1 MTNKKKKIFKKK
13 KLTQEQLQNAIG
25 RLLLKNPKAKFNA
38 KEIIRKLKLK
48 NNKDS
53 VIDCLAA
60 MQRSGKV
67 QSFNGK
73 YKLGNGKIK
82 STKPGQK
89 KGRQSIKQ
97 VAGRVDL
104 IRSGAAYIV
113 CDTDTD
119 DVYVPQKFLN
129 SALHGDRVV
138 VSILK
143 SRKGRKSEGEVVE
156 VTKRANRKFVG
167 NLQVSKKGGLVLVDH
182 PKMSFDVKIDSEN
195 LNGAQ
200 DGDRV
205 IIEVTKYGRGGK
217 QSFRGQVTNIL
228 DSSDRNEMEMN
239 AILINSGFELAHSAE
254 VMEEVAKLN
263 DDITEK
269 DLAKRRDMRGDLTF
283 TIDPHDAKDFDDAI
297 SYKILED
304 DVVEVGIHIA
314 DVTHFVKSGTA
325 LDEEAYNRST
335 SVYLVDRVCP
345 MLPERLSNELCSLRP
360 NEDKF
365 TFSAVFKFDANGKI
379 VDRWFGKTLTH
390 SDRRYTYEEAQEIL
404 ESGKGDYAK
413 ELKAVAKVAAKMRK
427 ERFKNGA
434 INFESDE
441 VKFKL
446 DEKKK
451 PIGVY
456 VKQRKEA
463 NLLVEDFMLLANKEV
478 ARYIAKKVKAPEI
491 PFVYRV
497 HDEPNQDRLADFA
510 LFAKE
515 MGIKV
520 KIDTPSNIAKSLNK
534 LAEKAKE
541 DESVKLLQ
549 PLAIR
554 TMSKA
559 VYTSENIGHYGLAF
573 DYYTHFTSPIRR
585 YSDVLVHRI
594 LQKNLKKDVKR
605 VNQEALEAKC
615 KHISA
620 QERKAIEAERESTKY
635 KQVEYLEGKE
645 GQVFEGFVSGMIDKG
660 VFIQLKESK
669 AEGLIKFDAFKE
681 SYDIQDSR
689 MKAVGN
695 RTGDEIKMGDKV
707 KVKLLETDINNREI
721 ELQIVD

>member
-1 MTNKKKKIFKKK
+1 MTKKKIFKKK

-25 RLLLKNPKAKFNA
+25 RLLIKQPKAKFNA

-53 VIDCLAA
+53 VLDALSA
-60 MQRSGKV
+60 MARSGKV
-67 QSFNGK
+67 ASFNGK
-73 YKLGNGKIK
+73 YRLGSKKIK
-82 STKPGQK
+82 ISKADRSKSRRTLKT
-89 KGRQSIKQ
+89 
-97 VAGRVDL
+97 VEGRVDL

-113 CDTDTD
+113 SDTEDED
-119 DVYVPQKFLN
+119 IYVPQKFLN
-129 SALHGDRVV
+129 SALHGDRVLV
-138 VSILK
+138 NITRSG
-143 SRKGRKSEGEVVE
+143 KGRKSEGEVTE
-156 VTKRANRKFVG
+156 VTRRANSKFVG
-167 NLQVSKKGGLVLVDH
+167 NLQVSKKGGVVLVDH
-182 PKMSFDVKIDSEN
+182 PKMTFDVKIDDDK

-205 IIEVTKYGRGGK
+205 IIEVIKYGRGSK
-217 QSFRGQVTNIL
+217 QSFKGQITNIL

-239 AILINSGFELAHSAE
+239 AILINSGFELTHSAE
-254 VMEEVAKLN
+254 VMDEVAKLN
-263 DDITEK
+263 DDITDK
-269 DLAKRRDMRGDLTF
+269 DLLKRRDMRGDLTF

-297 SYKILED
+297 SYKVLED
-304 DVVEVGIHIA
+304 DVIEIGVHIA

-325 LDEEAYNRST
+325 LDEEAYHRST

-360 NEDKF
+360 DEDKF
-365 TFSAVFKFDANGKI
+365 TFSAVFKFDANYKI

-390 SDRRYTYEEAQEIL
+390 SVRRYTYEEAQEIL
-404 ESGKGDYAK
+404 ETGSGDYAK
-413 ELKAVAKVAAKMRK
+413 ELKAVAKVAAKLRK
-427 ERFKNGA
+427 ARFKNGA
-434 INFESDE
+434 INFETEE
-441 VKFKL
+441 VRFKL
-446 DEKKK
+446 DDKKK

-478 ARYIAKKVKAPEI
+478 AKFIAKKVKAPEI

-497 HDEPNQDRLADFA
+497 HDEPNEERLADFA

-515 MGIKV
+515 LGVKV
-520 KIDTPSNIAKSLNK
+520 KVDTPANIAKSLNK
-534 LAEKAKE
+534 LAEKSKD
-541 DESVKLLQ
+541 DESIKLLQ

-554 TMSKA
+554 TMAKA
-559 VYTSENIGHYGLAF
+559 VYTTENIGHYGLAF

-594 LQKNLKKDVKR
+594 LQKNLGKNMKR
-605 VNQEALEAKC
+605 VDKERLEAKC

-620 QERKAIEAERESTKY
+620 QERKAIDAERESTKF
-635 KQVEYLEGKE
+635 KQVEYLQGKE
-645 GQVFEGFVSGMIDKG
+645 GEVFEGFISGMIDKG
-660 VFIQLKESK
+660 IFIQLKESK

-695 RTGDEIKMGDKV
+695 RTGAELKMGDKV
-707 KVKLLETDINNREI
+707 SVKLLDTDLDKREI
-721 ELQIVD
+721 ELQIMN

>member
-1 MTNKKKKIFKKK
+1 MSKTKKKIFKKK
-13 KLTQEQLQNAIG
+13 KLTQQQLQASIL
-25 RLLLKNPKAKFNA
+25 RLLKKDPKAKYNA
-38 KEIIRKLKLK
+38 KELIRKLKLK

-53 VIDCLAA
+53 VLDALA
-60 MQRSGKV
+60 QLQNQGGVR
-67 QSFNGK
+67 SFNGK
-73 YKLGNGKIK
+73 YKIGSKKIK
-82 STKPGQK
+82 STKQGNGK
-89 KGRQSIKQ
+89 LRSISKE
-97 VAGRVDL
+97 VLGKVDL

-113 CDTDTD
+113 VGSDQD

-129 SALHGDRVV
+129 SAMHGDEVR
-138 VSILK
+138 VSILR
-143 SRKGRKSEGEVVE
+143 SRKGRKPEGEVIE
-156 VTKRANRKFVG
+156 VIKRANKKFVG
-167 NLQVSKKGGLVLVDH
+167 NLEISKKGGLVMVDH
-182 PKMSFDVKIDSEN
+182 PKMTFDVKIDPDN
-195 LNGAQ
+195 INGAQ

-205 IIEVTKYGRGGK
+205 IVEVTKFARGNK
-217 QSFRGQVTNIL
+217 KSYRGQITNIL

-239 AILINSGFELAHSAE
+239 TILINNGFELAFSPE
-254 VMEEVAKLN
+254 VIKVVNELT

-269 DLAKRRDMRGDLTF
+269 DLLERRDMREDLTF

-297 SYKILED
+297 SYKVLED
-304 DVVEVGIHIA
+304 DIIEIGVHIA
-314 DVTHFVKSGTA
+314 DVTHYVKSGTA
-325 LDEEAYNRST
+325 LDEEAYARST

-365 TFSAVFKFDANGKI
+365 TFSAVFKFDSNYKI
-379 VDRWFGKTLTH
+379 KDRWFGKTLTH
-390 SDRRYTYEEAQEIL
+390 SNRRFTYEEAQEIL
-404 ESGKGDYAK
+404 ESGQGDLAN

-446 DEKKK
+446 DENKK

-478 ARYIAKKVKAPEI
+478 AKYIAKKVKAPEV

-497 HDEPNQDRLADFA
+497 HDEPDQDRLADFA

-515 MGIKV
+515 MGVKV
-520 KIDTPSNIAKSLNK
+520 KVDTPANIAKSLNK
-534 LAEKAKE
+534 LAEKAKT

-554 TMSKA
+554 TMAKA
-559 VYTSENIGHYGLAF
+559 VYTSENIGHYGLGF

-594 LQKNLKKDVKR
+594 LYKNLKKVKR
-605 VNQEALEAKC
+605 VDKEKLEAKC

-620 QERKAIEAERESTKY
+620 QERKAIESERESTKY

-645 GQVFEGFVSGMIDKG
+645 GEVFEGYVSGMIDKG
-660 VFIQLKESK
+660 IFVQLSESK
-669 AEGLIKFDAFKE
+669 AEGLIKFDAFDE
-681 SYDIQDSR
+681 PYVIEDSR
-689 MKAVGN
+689 MKA
-695 RTGDEIKMGDKV
+695 TGARSGDKIKMGDKV
-707 KVKLLETDINNREI
+707 KVKLIETDLDKREI
-721 ELQIVD
+721 ELEIVS

>member
-25 RLLLKNPKAKFNA
+25 RLLLKEPKAKFNA

-48 NNKDS
+48 NSKDS
-53 VIDCLAA
+53 VTEALAA
-60 MQRSGKV
+60 MSRSGKLT
-67 QSFNGK
+67 SFNGK
-73 YKLGNGKIK
+73 YKLGDKKIK
-82 STKPGQK
+82 RAKEGVT
-89 KGRQSIKQ
+89 KGRQSLKQ
-97 VAGRVDL
+97 VSGRVDL

-113 CDTDTD
+113 VDTEDD

-129 SALHGDRVV
+129 SAMHGDKVV
-138 VSILK
+138 VNILK
-143 SRKGRKSEGEVVE
+143 FRKGRNPEGEVVE
-156 VTKRANRKFVG
+156 VTNRANKKFVG
-167 NLQVSKKGGLVLVDH
+167 NLQLSKKGGLVLVDH
-182 PKMSFDVKIDSEN
+182 PKMSFDVKIDVED

-205 IIEVTKYGRGGK
+205 ILEVTKYGRGSK
-217 QSFRGQVTNIL
+217 QSFRGQITNIL

-239 AILINSGFELAHSAE
+239 AILINSGFELTHSAE
-254 VMEEVAKLN
+254 VMAEVALLN
-263 DDITEK
+263 DEITDK
-269 DLAKRRDMRGDLTF
+269 DLAKRRDMREDLTF

-297 SYKILED
+297 SYKVLED
-304 DVVEVGIHIA
+304 GIVEIGIHIA
-314 DVTHFVKSGTA
+314 DVTHFVKAGTA
-325 LDEEAYNRST
+325 LDDEAYERST

-365 TFSAVFKFDANGKI
+365 TFSAVFQFDTDHKI
-379 VDRWFGKTLTH
+379 IDRWFGKTLTH
-390 SDRRYTYEEAQEIL
+390 SQRRYSYEEAQEIL

-413 ELKAVAKVAAKMRK
+413 ELKAVAKVAAKLRK
-427 ERFKNGA
+427 ARFKNGA
-434 INFESDE
+434 INFETEE
-441 VKFKL
+441 VKFEL

-456 VKQRKEA
+456 IKQRKEA

-478 ARYIAKKVKAPEI
+478 AKYMAKKVKAPEI

-497 HDEPNQDRLADFA
+497 HDEPDQDRLADFA

-520 KIDTPSNIAKSLNK
+520 KVDTPANVAKSLNK
-534 LAEKAKE
+534 LAEKTKE
-541 DESVKLLQ
+541 DESIKLLQ

-559 VYTSENIGHYGLAF
+559 AYTSENIGHYGLAF
-573 DYYTHFTSPIRR
+573 EYYTHFTSPIRR

-594 LQKNLKKDVKR
+594 LQKNLEKNIKR
-605 VNQEALEAKC
+605 VDKEKLEAKC
-615 KHISA
+615 THISA
-620 QERKAIEAERESTKY
+620 QERKAISAERESIKY

-645 GQVFEGFVSGMIDKG
+645 GEVFEAFISGMIDKG
-660 VFIQLKESK
+660 IFVQLKESK

-681 SYDIQDSR
+681 SYEIQSSR
-689 MKAVGN
+689 MKAIGN
-695 RTGDEIKMGDKV
+695 RSGAEIKMGDKV
-707 KVKLLETDINNREI
+707 KVKLLQTDVNKREI
-721 ELQIVD
+721 ELQIVS

>member
-25 RLLLKNPKAKFNA
+25 RLLLKEPKAKFNA

-48 NNKDS
+48 NGKDS
-53 VIDCLAA
+53 VVDALSA
-60 MQRSGKV
+60 MSRSGKLV
-67 QSFNGK
+67 SFNGK
-73 YKLGNGKIK
+73 YKLGSKKIK
-82 STKPGQK
+82 TARGGIV
-89 KGRQSIKQ
+89 KGRESLKQ

-113 CDTDTD
+113 VDSDSD
-119 DVYVPQKFLN
+119 DVFVPQKFLN
-129 SALHGDRVV
+129 SAMHGDKVLV
-138 VSILK
+138 NILK
-143 SRKGRKSEGEVVE
+143 FRKGRNPEGEVVE
-156 VTKRANRKFVG
+156 VTNRANKKFVG

-182 PKMSFDVKIDSEN
+182 PKMSFDVKVDTEY

-205 IIEVTKYGRGGK
+205 ILEVTKYGRGSK
-217 QSFRGQVTNIL
+217 QSFKGQITNIL
-228 DSSDRNEMEMN
+228 DSTDRNEMEMN
-239 AILINSGFELAHSAE
+239 AILINSGFELTHSAE
-254 VMEEVAKLN
+254 VLAEVALLN
-263 DDITEK
+263 DDITDK
-269 DLAKRRDMRGDLTF
+269 DLVTRRDMRKDLTF

-297 SYKILED
+297 SYKVLED
-304 DVVEVGIHIA
+304 DIVEIGVHIA

-325 LDEEAYNRST
+325 LDEEAYERST

-365 TFSAVFKFDANGKI
+365 TFSAVFKFDADYKI
-379 VDRWFGKTLTH
+379 IDRWFGKTLTH
-390 SDRRYTYEEAQEIL
+390 SQRRYSYEEAQEIL
-404 ESGKGDYAK
+404 ETGKGDYAK
-413 ELKAVAKVAAKMRK
+413 ELRAVAKVAAKLRK
-427 ERFKNGA
+427 TRFKNGA
-434 INFESDE
+434 INFETEE
-441 VKFKL
+441 VKFEL

-451 PIGVY
+451 PIGIY
-456 VKQRKEA
+456 IKQRKEA

-478 ARYIAKKVKAPEI
+478 AKYIAKKVKAPEI

-497 HDEPNQDRLADFA
+497 HDEPNQERLADFA

-520 KIDTPSNIAKSLNK
+520 KVDTPANIAKSLNK
-534 LAEKAKE
+534 LAEKSKE
-541 DESVKLLQ
+541 DESIKLLQ

-559 VYTSENIGHYGLAF
+559 EYTSDNIGHYGLSF
-573 DYYTHFTSPIRR
+573 EYYTHFTSPIRR

-594 LQKNLKKDVKR
+594 LQKNLEKNIKR
-605 VNQEALEAKC
+605 VNKETLEAKC
-615 KHISA
+615 QHISS
-620 QERKAIEAERESTKY
+620 QERKAIGAERESIKF

-645 GQVFEGFVSGMIDKG
+645 GEEFEAFISGMIDKG
-660 VFIQLKESK
+660 IFVQLKESK
-669 AEGLIKFDAFKE
+669 AEGLIKFDTFKE
-681 SYDIQDSR
+681 SYEIQSSR
-689 MKAVGN
+689 MKAIG
-695 RTGDEIKMGDKV
+695 TKSGTELKMGDKV
-707 KVKLLETDINNREI
+707 NVKLLETNLGAKEI